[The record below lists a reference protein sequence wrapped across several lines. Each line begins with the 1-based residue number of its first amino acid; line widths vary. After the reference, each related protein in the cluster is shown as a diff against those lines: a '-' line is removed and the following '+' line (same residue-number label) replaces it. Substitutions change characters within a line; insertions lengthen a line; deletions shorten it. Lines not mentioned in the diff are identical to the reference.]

1 MKVCLEGSEDMDWV
15 DNEKDEW
22 VLWDIK
28 RLSLRV
34 EILERQYWKDRRR
47 EHLKLRLWQVA
58 D

>member
-1 MKVCLEGSEDMDWV
+1 MDWV